1 MVSEYKFNNLMRQI
15 IKRDFNGNQS
25 AFARHVGWI
34 RSQVQQ
40 YHSNNRRMGFQT
52 FRYIA
57 HKCGYNLKITIS
69 KKK

>member
-15 IKRDFNGNQS
+15 IERDFNGNQS
-25 AFARHVGWI
+25 AFARHIGLLPTHVNKY
-34 RSQVQQ
+34 
-40 YHSNNRRMGFQT
+40 YHNQRRMGFRT

-57 HKCGYNLKITIS
+57 QRCGYNLKITIS